1 MHPHKVQQFEQTL
14 ILMLLDIKYVV
25 EYFALDILQNH
36 LLDWFILYLDNE
48 LDDCEQLV
56 EIELHLIDLPLY
68 HLRVLLSLQIE
79 PPL

>member
-1 MHPHKVQQFEQTL
+1 VHPHKVQQFEQTL

-56 EIELHLIDLPLY
+56 EIELHLIDLPL
-68 HLRVLLSLQIE
+68 
-79 PPL
+79 

>member
-1 MHPHKVQQFEQTL
+1 MHPHKVKQFEQTL

-56 EIELHLIDLPLY
+56 EIELHLIDLPL
-68 HLRVLLSLQIE
+68 
-79 PPL
+79 

>member
-1 MHPHKVQQFEQTL
+1 
-14 ILMLLDIKYVV
+14 MLLDIKYVV

-56 EIELHLIDLPLY
+56 EIELHLIDLPL
-68 HLRVLLSLQIE
+68 
-79 PPL
+79 

>member
-56 EIELHLIDLPLY
+56 EIELHLIDLPLS